1 MLSVNRVTEI
11 NSDSGEEGKVP
22 TFHSPA
28 IIEFTSSSDTD
39 KDTEILASL
48 SQRQKKVSKV
58 LWMDEPVQTVNSIP
72 YNIDGICVYRIKA
85 RNRVFLA
92 RSARRRKKMEQDS
105 RTEWTGFASVSY
117 RDCSGGYTCPNT
129 EYLFFKQL
137 KYSNRTNFTMNG
149 TCKYCSASGNH
160 QSCLVIIHSFL

>member
-11 NSDSGEEGKVP
+11 NSDSGEEGKVR

-58 LWMDEPVQTVNSIP
+58 LRMDEPVQTVNSIP
-72 YNIDGICVYRIKA
+72 YNIDGICVYKIKA
-85 RNRVFLA
+85 RNRVLLLEA
-92 RSARRRKKMEQDS
+92 LEDGRKWNKIQEQ
-105 RTEWTGFASVSY
+105 
-117 RDCSGGYTCPNT
+117 
-129 EYLFFKQL
+129 
-137 KYSNRTNFTMNG
+137 NG
-149 TCKYCSASGNH
+149 QG
-160 QSCLVIIHSFL
+160 LLL